1 MGFELEKV
9 LPDGLNVNKS
19 FLVTVEEVSEV
30 SPSFLDAG
38 GLRLDWDTVS
48 PGIDMPNIRLISS
61 F

>member
-38 GLRLDWDTVS
+38 GLRPDWDTVS